1 MLFVV
6 GELGIRFKALCG
18 GFRATKYAA
27 IPAALTSDAACQVLA
42 GRLL

>member
-18 GFRATKYAA
+18 GVRATKYAS
-27 IPAALTSDAACQVLA
+27 IPTALTSAQLARFWRDA
-42 GRLL
+42 